1 MEGELCVNITHT
13 QTDKCGQLERQTL
26 DVGERIVDEQVE
38 QALCVRVGRKL
49 CPLHDSIITQ

>member
-13 QTDKCGQLERQTL
+13 HTDECVQLERQTL
-26 DVGERIVDEQVE
+26 DAGERVVDEQVE

-49 CPLHDSIITQ
+49 FFLYMTT